1 MAKRI
6 TVLCTKCQSP
16 VELEE
21 RSLRRYKRKRETE
34 EYICI
39 TCINRLN
46 ASRPI
51 DSRERAERAKRARA
65 LWNNAEYRQ
74 RVKDGVQKVAG
85 SDAFRNNVSQNNRK
99 RWKDEDYR
107 RRMESLQNSPEYRS
121 KLSKSALTKWE
132 DEEYRKRVLESRL
145 NKEDLP

>member
-1 MAKRI
+1 MNKRV
-6 TVLCTKCQSP
+6 TVLCAKCHSP

-46 ASRPI
+46 AFRPI
-51 DSRERAERAKRARA
+51 GDRERSERAKRARA
-65 LWNNAEYRQ
+65 LWNNAEYRE
-74 RVKDGVQKVAG
+74 RVKSSVQKIAG
-85 SDAFRNNVSQNNRK
+85 SDHFRQNVSQNNKR

-107 RRMESLQNSPEYRS
+107 KRMEQLQNSPEYRAKIS
-121 KLSKSALTKWE
+121 KTVQAKWE

-145 NKEDLP
+145 NKDDT

>member
-1 MAKRI
+1 MSKRV
-6 TVLCTKCQSP
+6 TVLCAKCQSP

-46 ASRPI
+46 ATRPI
-51 DSRERAERAKRARA
+51 DERERSDRAKRARA
-65 LWNNAEYRQ
+65 LWNNAEYRE
-74 RVKDGVQKVAG
+74 RVKAGVQKAAG
-85 SDAFRNNVSQNNRK
+85 TDQFRDNVSQNNKR

-107 RRMESLQNSPEYRS
+107 KRMDQLQNSPEYRAR
-121 KLSKSALTKWE
+121 LSKNAQQKWE

-145 NKEDLP
+145 NKDDNN